1 MAQANSHP
9 LPPAFA
15 GQHQSTT
22 RFSGYLI
29 LAALLALASS
39 CKDTD
44 GKARSSAGATASQ
57 ERGRSMQPAG
67 AKIDAQQA
75 IAAATAAVPGSAR
88 EVRLESRAGKPEYEV
103 IVMPKGATSQVR
115 VDVDA
120 VSGQVTRS
128 SQATERDKDDDDDDD
143 E

>member
-1 MAQANSHP
+1 MAETNSHP
-9 LPPAFA
+9 PAPAFA
-15 GQHQSTT
+15 GQHQSRR

-44 GKARSSAGATASQ
+44 EDAQAAAGARTA
-57 ERGRSMQPAG
+57 EGGGRPLQPAG

-88 EVRLESRAGKPEYEV
+88 GVRLESRGGKPEYEV
-103 IVMPKGATSQVR
+103 IVMPKGATSPVR

-120 VSGQVTRS
+120 VSGQVSRS
-128 SQATERDKDDDDDDD
+128 SQATEGDKDDDD
-143 E
+143 